1 MKKTLIVYRLYDSTY
16 GPRGNSKTLW
26 VSLREDNTIS
36 YSYFGGWQTSGMGF
50 AIENMQLRKALPI
63 GVRNFKKV
71 EDLHQEIVSVL
82 ATGVGSNQISS
93 FEILNDL

>member
-1 MKKTLIVYRLYDSTY
+1 MRKTLIVYRLHDSTY
-16 GPRGNSKTLW
+16 GPCGNSKTLW

-50 AIENMQLRKALPI
+50 AIENMQLRKSLPI
-63 GVRNFKKV
+63 GIRNFKKV
-71 EDLHQEIVSVL
+71 EDLHHEIVSVL
-82 ATGVGSNQISS
+82 ATGCGSNEISS